1 MAWLQPR
8 SLDEALELLRERNPR
23 IVCGGTDLFVN
34 VQRKSYESEHTDWL
48 DIRRV
53 PELQATRRT
62 EAGLEIGAAVTAA
75 EIWGSD
81 TFRVVPALQ
90 QAARIVGGWQI
101 QNRASLGGNVAN
113 ASPAADMVVPLVA
126 YRAEVRLAGADGTR
140 SVPIAD
146 FITGPKA
153 TQLRER
159 ELITSL
165 FIPARVLE
173 VPQVFLRHDQ
183 RAATDISIVS
193 VALLLQGKGHEIEWG
208 TAAVGAAAP
217 KPFTLSAE
225 EEERWSGELT
235 AAKLDEL
242 SALYVQHSS
251 PITDVRASAEY
262 RRALVGT
269 YIKRAANAL
278 LPNGL

>member
-1 MAWLQPR
+1 MAWHQPR
-8 SLDEALELLRERNPR
+8 SLDEALEQLRERSPR

-34 VQRKSYESEHTDWL
+34 AQRKSYESEQTDWL

-53 PELQATRRT
+53 PELHLTRRT

-81 TFRVVPALQ
+81 VFSVVPALQ

-126 YRAEVRLAGADGTR
+126 YRAEVRLAGVDGTR

-146 FITGPKA
+146 FISGPKA

-159 ELITSL
+159 ELIASL
-165 FIPARVLE
+165 FIPARMLE

-193 VALLLQGKGHEIEWG
+193 VALLLQGKGREIEWG

-217 KPFTLSAE
+217 KPFVLVAE
-225 EEERWSGELT
+225 DEQRWSGELT

-242 SALYVQHSS
+242 GDLYTRRSS
-251 PITDVRASAEY
+251 PITDVRASADY

-269 YIKRAANAL
+269 YIKRAASAL
-278 LPNGL
+278 LANGL

>member
-8 SLDEALELLRERNPR
+8 SLSEALELLSGNNPR

-34 VQRKSYESEHTDWL
+34 GQRKGYEAEHTDWL
-48 DIRRV
+48 DIRRIE
-53 PELQATRRT
+53 ELGRVERT

-75 EIWGSD
+75 DLWQDSR
-81 TFRVVPALQ
+81 FSVVPALQ
-90 QAARIVGGWQI
+90 QAAKIVGGWQI

-126 YRAEVRLAGADGTR
+126 YRAKVRLAGREGAR
-140 SVPIAD
+140 SVPVSE
-146 FITGPKA
+146 FISGPKR
-153 TQLRER
+153 TELREG
-159 ELITSL
+159 ELIVSL
-165 FIPARVLE
+165 FIPARYLD

-183 RAATDISIVS
+183 RSATDISIVS
-193 VALLLQGKGHEIEWG
+193 VALLLSGAGGTAEWG

-217 KPFTLSAE
+217 KPFVLGQ
-225 EEERWSGELT
+225 EEERLWQGELNEDKLQRLADVY
-235 AAKLDEL
+235 AA
-242 SALYVQHSS
+242 ASS

-269 YIKRAANAL
+269 YIKRAARSL
-278 LPNGL
+278 LEQL